1 MSKSSKII
9 VGGCSF
15 TDKDYSIKANPP
27 INPFLSWPEV
37 LAEQTGKE
45 VINTAKSGSGNRRI
59 YQKVLNEIFKHDNIE
74 HVIVGWSEWTRQD
87 FLVKNGW
94 GEDGWHTVVPRVRDA
109 KDAITKTNV
118 VDEDVLFDFYMD
130 AFNFDYPTPSQIVNE
145 NLNQFYSLQCICK
158 ERNIKLK
165 MFQMLLP
172 VNSFFKVQTEEDMK
186 QGRNIE
192 KARMY
197 NATFVKSVLSH
208 PLLLEMDDTFWGW
221 PVFEDIGGIDVLRY
235 LTKRD
240 LWEPISHIDKHPN
253 KKTHENIAKLI
264 QENL

>member
-1 MSKSSKII
+1 
-9 VGGCSF
+9 
-15 TDKDYSIKANPP
+15 
-27 INPFLSWPEV
+27 
-37 LAEQTGKE
+37 
-45 VINTAKSGSGNRRI
+45 
-59 YQKVLNEIFKHDNIE
+59 
-74 HVIVGWSEWTRQD
+74 
-87 FLVKNGW
+87 
-94 GEDGWHTVVPRVRDA
+94 
-109 KDAITKTNV
+109 
-118 VDEDVLFDFYMD
+118 
-130 AFNFDYPTPSQIVNE
+130 
-145 NLNQFYSLQCICK
+145 
-158 ERNIKLK
+158 

-172 VNSFFKVQTEEDMK
+172 VNSFFKVQTEEDIK
-186 QGRNIE
+186 QNRNIE

-253 KKTHENIAKLI
+253 EETHKNIAKLI

>member
-27 INPFLSWPEV
+27 IDPFLSWPEV
-37 LAEQTGKE
+37 LAERTGKE

-59 YQKVLNEIFKHDNIE
+59 YQKVLNEIFKHDDVE

-87 FLVKNGW
+87 FLVKDGW
-94 GEDGWHTVVPRVRDA
+94 AEDGWHTIVPRVRDQ
-109 KDAITKTNV
+109 KDEITKMKV

-130 AFNFDYPTPSQIVNE
+130 TFNFDYPSPRQIVNE
-145 NLNQFYSLQCICK
+145 NLNHFYSLQCICK

-165 MFQMLLP
+165 MFQILFP
-172 VNSFFKVQTEEDMK
+172 VNSFFKLQSEEDMK
-186 QGRNIE
+186 QGRNID
-192 KARMY
+192 KTRMY
-197 NATFVKSVLSH
+197 TTSFMKSILNH

-221 PVFEDIGGIDVLRY
+221 PIFEDIGGIDLMAY
-235 LTKRD
+235 LKKRN
-240 LWEPISHIDKHPN
+240 LWNTVSHIDRHPN
-253 KKTHENIAKLI
+253 EETHKIMAKII
-264 QENL
+264 QENM